1 MKKQYQQ
8 PVTIAM
14 TMEPRTVLCS
24 SSGFVSPLEYGG
36 DRGGFGGA

>member
-8 PVTIAM
+8 PMTIAM

-24 SSGFVSPLEYGG
+24 SGFVNPDLEYGG
-36 DRGGFGGA
+36 EQGGFGGG